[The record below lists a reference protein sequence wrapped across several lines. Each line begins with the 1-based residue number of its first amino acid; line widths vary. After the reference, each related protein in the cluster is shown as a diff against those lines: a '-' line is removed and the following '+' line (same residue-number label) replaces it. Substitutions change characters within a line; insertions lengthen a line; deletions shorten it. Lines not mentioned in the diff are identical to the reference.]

1 MKMPNTCRSTA
12 ECKHETKNAIA
23 HPEAWLADQSASDD
37 TPNTTAR
44 VGHAIKL
51 QLSAQCTAVCSAQ
64 HIIPKIPFTM
74 CVTGQKAIS
83 DGHKL
88 STMGAPEPPW
98 PPMAQMAKPAFTIT
112 GINLSPSS
120 NNKRVSTDM
129 ACLPLTSICSM
140 RSVAS
145 NVRCTFINRTNEQV
159 RNRQVRPKKSYN
171 RAMSMTATEAVE
183 QVYRADWG
191 RILAALISLVGDFDL
206 AEESAQEAFSAA
218 VDQWRDAGV
227 PDFPRAWIIQ
237 TAKHKAIDRIRR
249 KKRFE
254 EKADLYLKDGSI
266 RTVEEPDYDTSE
278 IPDDRLRLIF
288 TCCHPA
294 LAAES
299 QVALTLRTLC
309 GLETE
314 EIARAFL
321 VPVPTMAQR
330 LVRAKHKI
338 RDAGIPYIV
347 PETKD
352 MPERLD
358 AVLTVIYLVFNEGYA
373 ATRGAPLLR
382 DELCAEAI
390 RLGRLVRSLMEPQP
404 PTEATAL
411 LALMLLHDARR
422 DARVDDAG
430 DLVVLEEQD
439 RSLWNREQIAEAMAL
454 VAEALRGRPG
464 VFAVQAAIAAV
475 HCRAARAEDT
485 DWAQIVSLYDVLQQ
499 LQPSPIVELNR
510 AVAVAMVQGPRTGLE
525 LIDGLAASNDL
536 ENYHLLH
543 AARADFL
550 RRLAVFPEAAK
561 SYHRA
566 LELAT
571 NESER
576 RYLQRRLKE
585 VRGENNAE

>member
-1 MKMPNTCRSTA
+1 
-12 ECKHETKNAIA
+12 
-23 HPEAWLADQSASDD
+23 
-37 TPNTTAR
+37 
-44 VGHAIKL
+44 
-51 QLSAQCTAVCSAQ
+51 
-64 HIIPKIPFTM
+64 
-74 CVTGQKAIS
+74 
-83 DGHKL
+83 
-88 STMGAPEPPW
+88 
-98 PPMAQMAKPAFTIT
+98 
-112 GINLSPSS
+112 
-120 NNKRVSTDM
+120 
-129 ACLPLTSICSM
+129 
-140 RSVAS
+140 
-145 NVRCTFINRTNEQV
+145 
-159 RNRQVRPKKSYN
+159 
-171 RAMSMTATEAVE
+171 MTATEAVE

-191 RILAALISLVGDFDL
+191 RIVAALISLVGDFDL

-218 VDQWRDAGV
+218 VDQWREAGV

-237 TAKHKAIDRIRR
+237 TAKHKAIDLIRR

-254 EKADLYLKDGSI
+254 EKVDLYLKDSST
-266 RTVEEPDYDTSE
+266 RTVEQPDYDTSE

-309 GLETE
+309 GLDTE

-347 PETKD
+347 PETKA

-373 ATRGAPLLR
+373 ATRGAPLVR
-382 DELCAEAI
+382 ADLCAEAI
-390 RLGRLVRSLMEPQP
+390 RLGRLVRSLMQPQP
-404 PTEATAL
+404 PREATAL

-439 RSLWNREQIAEAMAL
+439 RSLWNRQQIT
-454 VAEALRGRPG
+454 EALPLVTDGLRGGPG

-475 HCRAARAEDT
+475 HCGAVRVEDT
-485 DWAQIVSLYDVLQQ
+485 DWAQIVNLYDMLQQ
-499 LQPSPIVELNR
+499 LQPSPIVQLNR
-510 AVAVAMVQGPRTGLE
+510 AVAVAMVQGPRAGLQ
-525 LIDGLAASNDL
+525 LIEGLAASNDL
-536 ENYHLLH
+536 EDYHLLH

-550 RRLAVFPEAAK
+550 RRMADFSEAEK
-561 SYHRA
+561 SYQRA

-585 VRGENNAE
+585 VRGLGSGA